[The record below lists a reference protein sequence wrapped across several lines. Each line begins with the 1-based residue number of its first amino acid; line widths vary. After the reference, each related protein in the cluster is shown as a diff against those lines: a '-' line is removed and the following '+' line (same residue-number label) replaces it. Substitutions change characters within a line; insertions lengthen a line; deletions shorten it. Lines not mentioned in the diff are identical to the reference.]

1 MGPPQGTKCRH
12 CRWKNV
18 STRIGR
24 TILPKGPPAIKISR
38 QLFQPKIRQCLPTM
52 AINFSHGAAQLIGQ
66 YYNFVYYIFE
76 DYRNIHLRMQDV
88 AV

>member
-1 MGPPQGTKCRH
+1 
-12 CRWKNV
+12 
-18 STRIGR
+18 
-24 TILPKGPPAIKISR
+24 
-38 QLFQPKIRQCLPTM
+38 M